1 MRFFNLV
8 ATFVAA
14 LVLAACVSS
23 GGSSSKST
31 SFFGSSSKQI
41 ADFRVGDRV
50 DYEKG
55 RWFHL
60 ELMALDDAPI
70 GQAILENRSNPV
82 MSAKMADR
90 AGRGARESYKQDY
103 PESRHMDLLDGVSSK
118 FGLLRFAPQG
128 CVVDVVVR
136 DIDASSVGET
146 PVLITGQRFVGTI
159 RPERDGPR
167 MVIFKDVR
175 VREITTLRLPHEWGD
190 RPTVT
195 LVAKTCRV
203 MNPGSDGKHVT
214 ASLRHR
220 RDNVGMPLGLL
231 IRPAGAQ
238 AAGRN

>member
-23 GGSSSKST
+23 GSGNKSST
-31 SFFGSSSKQI
+31 SFFGSSPTRV
-41 ADFRVGDRV
+41 ADFKVGERVEYD
-50 DYEKG
+50 KG

-70 GQAILENRSNPV
+70 GQAILENRPNPV
-82 MSAKMADR
+82 MVAKKEDR
-90 AGRGARESYKQDY
+90 AARGARESYKQDY

-118 FGLLRFAPQG
+118 FNLLRFAPQG
-128 CVVDVVVR
+128 CVADVIIR
-136 DIDASSVGET
+136 GIDASSVGET
-146 PVLITGQRFVGTI
+146 AVLMTGQRFVGTV
-159 RPERDGPR
+159 RPERDGPN
-167 MVIFKDVR
+167 MVTFRDVR
-175 VREITTLRLPHEWGD
+175 IKEITTLRLPHEWGD

-231 IRPAGAQ
+231 IRSAGAQ
-238 AAGRN
+238 AADRN